1 MNKMVSKKGFTLIEL
16 LIVITIIGILAAAL
30 LPSIL
35 GAPAR
40 ARDAGRK
47 GDLNS
52 VIAALETY
60 NGDNQDYPPN
70 SFCIASDTT
79 ILTSY
84 FQGAEPPADPQPNM
98 TLTVGEIA
106 ECNGPIYCRLDGNP
120 ANYMV
125 IAPMEVFNDAN
136 GLAST
141 ITTAAVCNAATEG
154 GAPPA
159 DFGDPIADPGTDMN
173 IFVIVK

>member
-1 MNKMVSKKGFTLIEL
+1 MVSKKGFTLIEL

-60 NGDNQDYPPN
+60 NGDNQDYPTA
-70 SFCIASDTT
+70 SFCIASDNTY
-79 ILTSY
+79 LKSY
-84 FQGAEPPADPQPNM
+84 FQGGTPPADPQPNM
-98 TLTVGEIA
+98 LWDADTITD
-106 ECNGPIYCRLDGNP
+106 CNGPVYCVLDGNP
-120 ANYMV
+120 ANYIV
-125 IAPMEVFNDAN
+125 AAPMEVYNDAN
-136 GLAST
+136 ALSTDLAGLCGA
-141 ITTAAVCNAATEG
+141 TAAD
-154 GAPPA
+154 APPSMSA
-159 DFGDPIADPGTDMN
+159 PVADPADGVSN
-173 IFVIVK
+173 IFMIVK